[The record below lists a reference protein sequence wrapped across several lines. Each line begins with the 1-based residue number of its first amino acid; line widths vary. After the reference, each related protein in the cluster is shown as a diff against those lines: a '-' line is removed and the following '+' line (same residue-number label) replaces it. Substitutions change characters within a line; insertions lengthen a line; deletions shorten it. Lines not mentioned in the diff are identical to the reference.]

1 MDTPLD
7 KKLIGDQDKPLE
19 ALKAKIEA
27 APESPA
33 KFLGGLSAAV
43 GSLGGGSGGSGGNA
57 LGTVG
62 GFAGFA
68 DIARRLAA
76 RNKQRNLPN
85 GVQNGRLGQIAPGGL
100 ESDLNPLEGQKFE
113 LTPVQM
119 KNEGYIPGNERGSA
133 KPLFTDKTKKVADSI
148 FGKQVSGTFDSAL
161 AKKNCNKK
169 Y

>member
-7 KKLIGDQDKPLE
+7 KKLIGDQDKLPE

-57 LGTVG
+57 LGTIG

-133 KPLFTDKTKKVADSI
+133 KPLFTDKAKKVADSI
-148 FGKQVSGTFDSAL
+148 FGKQVPGTFDSAL